1 VGKHEDLADL
11 YIYDYVSQTV
21 DLPEV
26 IYQMVMFN
34 LTGKVNLSI
43 RGFLSHGGTPI
54 AGWLL
59 FHGKSENN
67 MDDLGGTPISGNFQ
81 MGI

>member
-1 VGKHEDLADL
+1 
-11 YIYDYVSQTV
+11 
-21 DLPEV
+21 
-26 IYQMVMFN
+26 MFN

-43 RGFLSHGGTPI
+43 RGFVSHGGTRI